1 MQKIRERQQKL
12 QIRAFTLVESL
23 LVLGIT
29 SFVIIVFSSSLL
41 QTIHIVRG
49 ELFVLRFE
57 NLYQNAQEDAGLLGE
72 NETILAKNKSL
83 FCENEKIE
91 VPDEVQFNDFNITFN
106 EKGENSSLKKIQL
119 NLPYENKKII
129 YQLEMGSGKYKKS
142 IN

>member
-1 MQKIRERQQKL
+1 M